1 MHLCTESR
9 MRLSTVLYV
18 YFLPEIIQ
26 TFGLP
31 LPLKM
36 VSVSLL
42 YLNHENMIVTV
53 RKLQGKKY

>member
-1 MHLCTESR
+1 
-9 MRLSTVLYV
+9 MRLSTALYV
-18 YFLPEIIQ
+18 YFLPEIIL

>member
-1 MHLCTESR
+1 MHLCTESC
-9 MRLSTVLYV
+9 MRLSTALYV

>member
-1 MHLCTESR
+1 
-9 MRLSTVLYV
+9 MRLSTALYV